1 MPSFEPQISPE
12 KIFVQLYF
20 IIITHYKTFAIEA
33 WTKDIQALIIALYC
47 CLINV
52 VNT

>member
-1 MPSFEPQISPE
+1 MVLGNTLQNIC
-12 KIFVQLYF
+12 
-20 IIITHYKTFAIEA
+20 HRTFAIEA
-33 WTKDIQALIIALYC
+33 WTKDIQAFKIALYC

>member
-1 MPSFEPQISPE
+1 MTMLGES
-12 KIFVQLYF
+12 
-20 IIITHYKTFAIEA
+20 ITLTQDLKPGMQTLHYKTFAIEA

-47 CLINV
+47 CLIDV